1 MKNFPKY
8 SLLHPTSFNMS
19 DCSICCFTFN
29 KSDRSKIT
37 CLHCKLESC
46 SSCNK
51 RYLLDSVQEAHCM
64 SCKKV
69 WAVDFLNASFT
80 QSFLT
85 KEYRANREVVY
96 FKQEETQFPALL
108 PQAEHVRKIDNY
120 EAELKRTEAEI
131 KANDEKEDQLVS
143 AQRALHK
150 RLNKE
155 HETLIHKKRELVYK
169 GCVEVEKK
177 QVVMKCPIGECRG
190 FLDTKFF
197 CGLCNSHVCRDC
209 HVKKDDEQKHECRK
223 DDVATIQELN
233 RSTKPCP
240 KCHTRIYKTDGCD
253 QMFCILC
260 HTPFSWR
267 TGQVETGVIHNPHY
281 FEALRAGNI
290 AHERHQP
297 HQGGCGAMRNV
308 REVQYVLREAL
319 QLISPL
325 DGKVRVRLYDEFF
338 YYYQQMV
345 HFRTVLLPQLAEVV
359 DRTEERIKF
368 LTGKLDEK
376 KFKQRLFV
384 HHQSS
389 LRQVEEQQVMTMF
402 VNAGEDVF
410 RVMSVENTQESLI
423 QFQNLWKLTI
433 DALTDINKKY
443 QHKSR
448 VPIVVRPF

>member
-1 MKNFPKY
+1 
-8 SLLHPTSFNMS
+8 
-19 DCSICCFTFN
+19 
-29 KSDRSKIT
+29 
-37 CLHCKLESC
+37 
-46 SSCNK
+46 
-51 RYLLDSVQEAHCM
+51 M
-64 SCKKV
+64 SCKKA

-96 FKQEETQFPALL
+96 FKQEETQLPALL
-108 PQAEHVRKIDNY
+108 HRAEQVLKIENC
-120 EAELKRTEAEI
+120 ESELKRVDSEM
-131 KANDEKEDQLVS
+131 KANQEKEDQLVS
-143 AQRALHK
+143 TQRALHK
-150 RLNKE
+150 KLDAE
-155 HETLIHKKRELVYK
+155 HKTLVHKKHELFINK
-169 GCVEVEKK
+169 GRVEVKKK

-197 CGLCNSHVCRDC
+197 CGLCNSYVCRDC
-209 HVKKDDEQKHECRK
+209 HVKKDEEEKHECKK

-290 AHERHQP
+290 GHERHNP

-308 REVQYVLREAL
+308 REVTNVLTVFL
-319 QLISPL
+319 QGVYPSDSKARTL
-325 DGKVRVRLYDEFF
+325 LYDEFF
-338 YYYQQMV
+338 YYYQQLV
-345 HFRTVLLPQLAEVV
+345 HFRTVILPQFAEVV
-359 DRTEERIKF
+359 DRNDDRLKF

-402 VNAGEDVF
+402 VNSGEDVF
-410 RVMSVENTQESLI
+410 RVMSVENSQESLI
-423 QFQNLWKLTI
+423 QFRNLWKLTI
-433 DALTDINKKY
+433 DALTVINKKY
-443 QHKSR
+443 HHKSR
-448 VPIVVRPF
+448 VPFVVHGF